1 MAFPLSYF
9 CITTTRNVMI
19 LKIYDSIVND
29 DTRVELQFWGL
40 DGVSFKSIDEAIA
53 SIPAND
59 DTIDLR
65 INCDGGDCLTGWAI
79 IDKLRATGKK
89 ISATIEGHAASM
101 ASLILLAASE
111 RKGYKHAQLLIHK
124 PYFPAYTLADAY
136 REEDLKR
143 LATQLEDETRR
154 ALDFMVERTGADRA
168 TLEALMDEDKFVDM
182 TKAKELG
189 FIHEII
195 EPASATVKGWPK
207 MTTSATSTTTH
218 MSNNNDNN
226 KLSLMQMLG
235 KMLGLSVNI
244 EESTEEAPAPS
255 AYVLT
260 TQDGTELT
268 IDKPEGEDPAVGDAA
283 SPDGEHLMPDGTTI
297 VVADGVITEI
307 RDAESDEQTTE
318 DPEEAPEEKVDNS
331 AELQASLETANATIA
346 ELQARIA
353 ELEGSQMSAEQ
364 TEIVALVEKAG
375 GMAWLKKSTQ
385 SAYTPDK
392 RQRNE
397 QTVEPKASKTATEL
411 GAIKAK
417 RAARRKSTKSE

>member
-1 MAFPLSYF
+1 
-9 CITTTRNVMI
+9 MI

-79 IDKLRATGKK
+79 IDKLRDTGKT
-89 ISATIEGHAASM
+89 ITATIEGHAASM

-136 REEDLKR
+136 REEDLRK
-143 LATQLEDETRR
+143 LAQQLEDETKR

-168 TLEALMDEDKFVDM
+168 TLEALMEEDKFIGM
-182 TKAKELG
+182 EQAKELG
-189 FIHEII
+189 FISEII
-195 EPASATVKGWPK
+195 EPASATAKGWPRA
-207 MTTSATSTTTH
+207 TTKATSSTSH
-218 MSNNNDNN
+218 MSNKNDN
-226 KLSLMQMLG
+226 KKVSVIKALAE
-235 KMLGLSVNI
+235 MLGLSVKM
-244 EESTEEAPAPS
+244 ETEDPAPAG
-255 AYVLT
+255 YVLT

-268 IDKPEGEDPAVGDAA
+268 IDKPEGEDAAVGDAA

-307 RDAESDEQTTE
+307 RDAEPE
-318 DPEEAPEEKVDNS
+318 DNAALEEAQ
-331 AELQASLETANATIA
+331 QALEQANATIA
-346 ELQARIA
+346 ERDATITELQARIT

-364 TEIVALVEKAG
+364 SEIVDLVEKAG

-385 SAYTPDK
+385 SSYAPAK
-392 RQRNE
+392 RQRNQ
-397 QTVEPKASKTATEL
+397 QTVKPEASNPFEAEL
-411 GAIKAK
+411 AALKAK
-417 RAARRKSTKSE
+417 RNRK